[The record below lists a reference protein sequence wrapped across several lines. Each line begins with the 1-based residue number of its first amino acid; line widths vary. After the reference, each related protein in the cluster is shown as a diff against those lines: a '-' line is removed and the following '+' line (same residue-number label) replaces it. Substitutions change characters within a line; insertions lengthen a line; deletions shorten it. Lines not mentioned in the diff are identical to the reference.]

1 VPAVNDVLKKIRE
14 YLVFLLQKESMI
26 IVSSIL
32 SVILYDLSLQNRW
45 FYLFKGE
52 EAALN
57 VFLSGATWFFIVPF
71 SINLFYLH
79 LPTSE
84 LGFKPKKG
92 AAWIKWFLLFLAI
105 GILWALWVS
114 RNPVYRNYYP
124 ALRAARTDTL
134 ALLKYET
141 LVALNMFSWEFLCRG
156 YLLFGLQKKFG
167 KYALLIQLII
177 FTLLHR
183 GKPEYL
189 LSILGGLGMGILA
202 LEAGSFI
209 PVFLLHFGTAVLLDL
224 FCLVF

>member
-1 VPAVNDVLKKIRE
+1 MNDVFKKIRE
-14 YLVFLLQKESMI
+14 YLMFLLQKESMI

-32 SVILYDLSLQNRW
+32 SVVLYDLSLQNRW
-45 FYLFKGE
+45 FYPFKGE
-52 EAALN
+52 EASLN
-57 VFLSGATWFFIVPF
+57 VFLSGAIWFFVAPF
-71 SINLFYLH
+71 FINLLYLR
-79 LPTSE
+79 LPALE
-84 LGFKPKKG
+84 LGFKPKKEVN
-92 AAWIKWFLLFLAI
+92 WIKWFLLFFAI
-105 GILWALWVS
+105 GIAWALWVS

-124 ALRAARTDTL
+124 ALPAARTDSL
-134 ALLKYET
+134 AFMKYET

-167 KYALLIQLII
+167 KYALLIQLVI

-224 FCLVF
+224 FCLAF